1 MEEKEPRK
9 KFSEMLEENPR
20 KVLKKICIALIMS
33 VCIIIVFFFAV
44 YRYDGLMV
52 ALDKFGLIVQPFVIG
67 FAMAFLMNPIMKVME
82 KPLNKKFATKSKN
95 PDKTRTIVRVIT
107 SIIALIILLAIITLC
122 ILLIIPDTVATVK
135 DLTGSFGDKF
145 KSLLD
150 GFNSLTKYQFDK
162 QVSEIKN
169 SEFSDIMQRGFSW
182 LFNYFNLGDKSSLTN
197 IATGAVTV
205 GHVIVN
211 VIVGIF
217 VSVYALISK
226 DTFRGQI
233 KKIIYGIFKA
243 DKANVIMDVGRKTNE
258 IFYGFIIG
266 KIIDSI
272 IIGILCYIGC
282 LILRMPYAVLVSV
295 IVGITNV
302 IPVFGPYIGA
312 VPTVIIIFITDPI
325 KGLIFLA
332 FVLALQQLDGNVIG
346 PKILGE
352 STGISVFWVIVAIVV
367 GGGLFGFL
375 GMLLGVPTT
384 AVIYYIVGLIAKKKV
399 RDKHLPEDTG
409 NYVELNHV
417 DTDTNTIVLNDPE
430 VKEES
435 NIGLFR
441 NFRKKKRKAKD
452 IDEKK
457 KSHVPNTEDKVEN
470 VVSAGDEDKDKQ

>member
-1 MEEKEPRK
+1 MEEKQPKK
-9 KFSEMLEENPR
+9 KFSQMLEENPKR
-20 KVLKKICIALIMS
+20 VIKRICIAVITS
-33 VCIIIVFFFAV
+33 ACIIIAFYFAV
-44 YRYDGLMV
+44 SRYDGLMV
-52 ALDKFGLIVQPFVIG
+52 ALDKLGLIIQPFIIG

-82 KPLNKKFATKSKN
+82 KPLNNKFVPTSKN
-95 PDKTRTIVRVIT
+95 PVRTRKVVRVIT
-107 SIIALIILLAIITLC
+107 SIIALLILLAIITLC
-122 ILLIIPDTVATVK
+122 ILLIIPDTVATIK
-135 DLTGSFGDKF
+135 DLTSSFGDKF

-150 GFNSLTKYQFDK
+150 GFNSFTDYRFN
-162 QVSEIKN
+162 SEVLEIQN
-169 SEFSDIMQRGFSW
+169 SEFSDLLQKGYAW
-182 LFNYFNLGDKSSLTN
+182 LFDYFNLGDKSAISN
-197 IATGAVTV
+197 IASGAVTV

-226 DTFRGQI
+226 DVFRGQL
-233 KKIIYGIFKA
+233 KKIIYGMFRT
-243 DKANVIMDVGRKTNE
+243 DRANVIMDVGRKTNE

-282 LILRMPYAVLVSV
+282 LILKMPYAVLVSV

-375 GMLLGVPTT
+375 GMLLGVPTM

-399 RDKHLPEDTG
+399 KDKDLPEETIE
-409 NYVELNHV
+409 YVELNHV
-417 DTDTNTIVLNDPE
+417 DLDSNKIIENDPSK
-430 VKEES
+430 KEES

-441 NFRKKKRKAKD
+441 GFKKKKKAKD
-452 IDEKK
+452 IDKK
-457 KSHVPNTEDKVEN
+457 KKAHIPNEEDKVDS
-470 VVSAGDEDKDKQ
+470 VADTKDDQSDKE